1 MKKILIGS
9 LGLLLLTG
17 CSYKYKYSKA
27 PYPIKHIATEK
38 YELQSAY
45 HWKLIAE
52 DYAKAL
58 DKLGG
63 KIYLV
68 PSTNNDSV
76 FSENFLNLLK
86 SELIKRNKLVLK
98 DTPDATKIKLNINIV
113 KFNSNRD
120 EKKFPYKLTLLAAG
134 VWVFAP
140 ITSPVVGAA
149 LATNGVIVG
158 ESVYNSKYNKFYSN
172 VPKHEIIINAYAY
185 KNNTYLKAIDKIYY
199 VADKDSDLYG
209 NDDSA
214 TIYVKGDNE

>member
-9 LGLLLLTG
+9 LGLLLLSG
-17 CSYKYKYSKA
+17 CSYKYKYSKV
-27 PYPIKHIATEK
+27 PYPIKHMATEK

-52 DYAKAL
+52 NYAKAL
-58 DKLGG
+58 DKLDG
-63 KIYLV
+63 KIYLE
-68 PSTNNDSV
+68 PLTNNDSV

-86 SELIKRNKLVLK
+86 SELIKRNRLVLK
-98 DTPDATKIKLNINIV
+98 DTPNATKIKLKINVV

-134 VWVFAP
+134 LWVLAP
-140 ITSPVVGAA
+140 ITTPIADAV

-185 KNNTYLKAIDKIYY
+185 KNNTYLKAVDKIYY
-199 VADKDSDLYG
+199 VADEDSDLYENG
-209 NDDSA
+209 DCA